1 MSHKCDQRDCPGY
14 PCGSPHAGSSTCP
27 YCPGGAHWEKQCHP
41 GCDGDR
47 AYPEFSGTG
56 EAVLVVDFEKMWREE
71 KAQNADL
78 KAENEALKK
87 ERDEAIGKYH
97 AEIHE
102 GRKRCEGI
110 VSIAEDASF
119 RLGKAE
125 GLENAVSILNGC
137 EEAGRTARLEI

>member
-1 MSHKCDQRDCPGY
+1 MSDGRYHKPDCE
-14 PCGSPHAGSSTCP
+14 SPTCFRCLP
-27 YCPGGAHWEKQCHP
+27 PV
-41 GCDGDR
+41 
-47 AYPEFSGTG
+47 
-56 EAVLVVDFEKMWREE
+56 AVLNDP
-71 KAQNADL
+71 AYIAL

-137 EEAGRTARLEI
+137 EEAGRTARLEIEHRLREMKSWSPE